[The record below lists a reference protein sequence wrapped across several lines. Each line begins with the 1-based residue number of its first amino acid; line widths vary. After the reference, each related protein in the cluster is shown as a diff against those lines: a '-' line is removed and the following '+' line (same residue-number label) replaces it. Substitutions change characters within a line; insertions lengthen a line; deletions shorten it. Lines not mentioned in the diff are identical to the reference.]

1 MECRLMWDSEYFH
14 KVLYI
19 YICIYIYILFFTS
32 GSFSDSCIPLPVK
45 TTDLK
50 CVLYC
55 SVSLQHLPQSYTPV
69 NGLRELPMGAQEE
82 TVDPP
87 FPPVWDW
94 VLQYSGQRRARFTQP
109 VSQPTCPPPVLNGNL
124 NTNLDRSWVRCAVR
138 TTLTVPFQQ
147 AYIHPV

>member
-1 MECRLMWDSEYFH
+1 MGKVGGVEYFH
-14 KVLYI
+14 KALYI
-19 YICIYIYILFFTS
+19 YIYKYIYMIFYVWKFFWFMYSFTS
-32 GSFSDSCIPLPVK
+32 QNNRSEVCA
-45 TTDLK
+45 
-50 CVLYC
+50 
-55 SVSLQHLPQSYTPV
+55 VSLQHLPQSYTPV

-94 VLQYSGQRRARFTQP
+94 ALQYSGQRRARFTQP

-124 NTNLDRSWVRCAVR
+124 NTILDRSWVRCAVR

-147 AYIHPV
+147 AYIHLV